1 MAAPVGSSISLQR
14 MIDAVEKVRRR
25 LLAASAALE
34 SAGVPYAVVGGNAVA
49 AWVTTVDEGAVRNT
63 RDVDVLLRRPDFG
76 RAKAALESAGFVHRR
91 AAGLDLFLDG
101 PEASARD
108 AVHLVFANEFVREGE
123 ALPSPDV
130 DESSQA
136 PEFKVISLDALI
148 RVKLT
153 AWRDKDRVHLRD
165 LIEVGLLTPESDLEL
180 PLVLRRRLDEL
191 FQNPE

>member
-76 RAKAALESAGFVHRR
+76 RAKAALESVGFVHRR